1 MCILFHRSNLRI
13 SANVCQKCWRLF
25 SGNSAQIGILVSQIT
40 HFSFETISNTSIQ
53 FILSN
58 HSLVAGEALR
68 PRGRGGARQGGG
80 GGAPEEEEA
89 ATQRRGGRVGLR
101 RGRVPWPAKYG
112 ANVFFQK
119 VREKRGKMF
128 QQSRLS
134 NLIIKVDEL
143 NYFVKMLVWN
153 LQECFYK

>member
-1 MCILFHRSNLRI
+1 M
-13 SANVCQKCWRLF
+13 
-25 SGNSAQIGILVSQIT
+25 

-89 ATQRRGGRVGLR
+89 ATQRWGGRVGLR

-112 ANVFFQK
+112 ANVFF
-119 VREKRGKMF
+119 KRLGKKEGKCF
-128 QQSRLS
+128 NR
-134 NLIIKVDEL
+134 VD
-143 NYFVKMLVWN
+143 Y
-153 LQECFYK
+153 QI